1 MRATNLEY
9 AHQEF
14 PLEQERPIFRLAD
27 ITLSICGLIT
37 LIPVFLITG
46 ILVKAT
52 SRGSVIFKQTRV
64 GKGGKLFTIY
74 KFRTMNTNAESQ
86 KLRLVKLN
94 EVSGPT
100 FKMAN
105 DPRITKIGKTLRKY
119 SIDELPQLFNVLKG
133 DMSIVG
139 PRPSLPSEVAK
150 YENWQIERLSV
161 KPGLTCI
168 WQVSGRNKI
177 GFDEWMRLDIQ
188 YIRNKCMPLYMSLIF
203 KTFKV
208 ILIKPDGI

>member
-1 MRATNLEY
+1 MGAANLKY
-9 AHQEF
+9 AQQEF
-14 PLEQERPIFRLAD
+14 PLEQERLIFRLAD
-27 ITLSICGLIT
+27 IILSVCGLIV

-46 ILVKAT
+46 ILVKVT
-52 SRGSVIFKQTRV
+52 SPGSMLFKQTRV
-64 GKGGKLFTIY
+64 GKGGKLFTLY

-86 KLRLVKLN
+86 KLRLVRLN
-94 EVSGPT
+94 EASGPT

-119 SIDELPQLFNVLKG
+119 SIDELPQLFNVLSG

-177 GFDEWMRLDIQ
+177 GFDEWMRLDIE
-188 YIRNKCMPLYMSLIF
+188 YIRNKCMLLYISLIF

-208 ILIKPDGI
+208 VLIKPDGI

>member
-1 MRATNLEY
+1 MRITNLEY
-9 AHQEF
+9 PQQEF

-27 ITLSICGLIT
+27 IILSVCGLIA

-46 ILVKAT
+46 IFVKVT
-52 SRGSVIFKQTRV
+52 SRGSIIFKQTRI
-64 GKGGKLFTIY
+64 GKGGKLFTLY
-74 KFRTMNTNAESQ
+74 KFRTMNTNAERQ
-86 KLRLVKLN
+86 KLKLVKLN

-105 DPRITKIGKTLRKY
+105 DPRITKIGKILRKY

-150 YENWQIERLSV
+150 YKNWQIERLSV

-177 GFDEWMRLDIQ
+177 GFDEWMRLDIK
-188 YIRNKCMPLYMSLIF
+188 YIRNKCMRLYILLIF
-203 KTFKV
+203 KTLKV
-208 ILIKPDGI
+208 VLIKPDGI